1 MSHLVNIVGYHF
13 KTIVEMSI
21 IYKKHFSPYLKIKM
35 VFSARVDFY
44 YINNNSF
51 LRIQRYCGEAK
62 IATRICNVNN

>member
-1 MSHLVNIVGYHF
+1 
-13 KTIVEMSI
+13 
-21 IYKKHFSPYLKIKM
+21 M

-62 IATRICNVNN
+62 IATRICNVGPKQLVDNIIRKKTKPFLSQ